1 MAIVKSVSV
10 TTLVIRNGDCME
22 KDDKVESDFDSME
35 MPESKEMWVDRYE
48 PNTLDDIVGQ
58 KIAISALKQ
67 MAKSG
72 LVTHMIFAGPPGV
85 GKTTA
90 AKCFAIE
97 ALGSAWKDNFEIY
110 NASSADRGI
119 DFVRGTKEFEGRGIV
134 DSAATQAV
142 NAPFK
147 IIFLDEADGMTPDAQ
162 NALRGTM
169 KTYSK
174 ACVFILACNY
184 LNKVIA
190 PIARSRCSMFKFD
203 SIGYDDVVE
212 RLRYI
217 VNCEKVAVSDS
228 VIDVIARSAK
238 GDLRGSINWL
248 QVAQAEIEHGMSEE
262 MVLHGFA
269 VFKPVETSMI
279 VADAIDGHLLKV
291 RNTVDAMLTHGSSAQ
306 EILDSLSYE
315 VVEKNLDDKFRAD
328 ILRMIADAS
337 GRIND
342 GSPERIQLNAIFAT
356 MAASGFRGH
365 TKSGNGRAN
374 QPNESVYEDETP
386 ASNAPVKAVPFK
398 IKK

>member
-1 MAIVKSVSV
+1 MENDVK
-10 TTLVIRNGDCME
+10 
-22 KDDKVESDFDSME
+22 KDVDFDSME
-35 MPESKEMWVDRYE
+35 MPEAKEMWVDRYE
-48 PNTLDDIVGQ
+48 PNKLDDIVGQ
-58 KIAISALKQ
+58 KLVVAALKQ

-97 ALGSAWKDNFEIY
+97 SLGSAWKDNFEIY
-110 NASSADRGI
+110 NASSEDRGI
-119 DFVRGTKEFEGRGIV
+119 GFVRGSLLE
-134 DSAATQAV
+134 SASTQSV

-147 IIFLDEADGMTPDAQ
+147 IIFLDEADGMTSDAQ

-169 KTYSK
+169 KTYSHN
-174 ACVFILACNY
+174 CVFILACNY
-184 LNKVIA
+184 LNRVIA
-190 PIARSRCSMFKFD
+190 PISRSRCSMFKFD

-212 RLRYI
+212 RLKYI
-217 VNCEKVAVSDS
+217 VNSESVAVSDS

-238 GDLRGSINWL
+238 GDLRGAINWL
-248 QVAQAEIEHGMSEE
+248 QVAQAQIEHGMSEE
-262 MVLHGFA
+262 MVLHGFT
-269 VFKPVETSMI
+269 VFRPVETSLL
-279 VADAIDGHLLKV
+279 VTDAIDGHLLKV

-315 VVEKNLDDKFRAD
+315 VVEKNIDDKFKGD
-328 ILRMIADAS
+328 VLRMIADAS

-365 TKSGNGRAN
+365 AKNGNSRPSQADESAFE
-374 QPNESVYEDETP
+374 QPSQV
-386 ASNAPVKAVPFK
+386 SNAPIKAVPFK
-398 IKK
+398 MKK